1 MLEKTTLFLII
12 NMLSGISYSL
22 VSPLFPILGKKENL
36 SEGVLGWAIGLFSVA
51 GCIFTTIV
59 PILGKKYSRIKL
71 LSYANLFS
79 GIVTIIYGL
88 LIYISNKNSLIM
100 IIYFLRIFHGCCSS
114 IISTLVYSLTITF
127 SKKGKTQ
134 SSLGK
139 LEVAWAVGVSSGPLF
154 ASVFYKIGGYTLPFL
169 ITGILTFFPLIS
181 SFRIKN
187 KKNKKNQDE
196 EMEDNNYNYLK
207 YLFYPEI
214 YSILIGVIVG
224 MISVTFFMPC
234 LTLHLIKN
242 YSVSVSIASLFFIT
256 PIIPYMIIL
265 QYLDRI
271 SAKLG
276 IYPTFAFGLILS
288 GISSLFIYPVPPLP
302 RSFISIII
310 GFLLMG
316 VGSVPVFIPGL
327 VMLSKNIK
335 KIEIDDS
342 IDEMSANDIASAIN
356 NLCLDLGNFV
366 GPILG
371 GYLADNFGFQLCCFI
386 ITAIVITYSA
396 IFILFFF
403 SKIKNDL
410 SLFCLNEKSE
420 NNEED
425 IEEENNNDYFK
436 RLKSNILMNKYT
448 VQLIRLSYNKYKK
461 NNNKERNSL
470 CSSLTK

>member
-181 SFRIKN
+181 SFRIKD

-302 RSFISIII
+302 RSF
-310 GFLLMG
+310 
-316 VGSVPVFIPGL
+316 
-327 VMLSKNIK
+327 MLSKNIK
-335 KIEIDDS
+335 KIDDS

-386 ITAIVITYSA
+386 ITAIVIAYSA